1 MKSLIIARE
10 REQAT
15 LKRLLEEPTAQFLA
29 VYGRRRIGKTFLIR
43 EYFDD
48 NFAFRH
54 TAISPLELEDKDEKL
69 LYKIQLEEFAH
80 SLEKYGAKLDGHLVS
95 WFDAFHKLE
104 DLLDRKRSRKK
115 MVVFIDEL
123 PWLDTAKSGFMS
135 AFEHFWNGW
144 GAGKHNLLLI
154 VCGSATTW
162 MLDKLINNK
171 GGLYGRTNREIHMHP
186 FTLNETERYFKARN
200 ITMDRYDLVQTY
212 MIMGGVAYYMSFFEP
227 GKSLAENI
235 DDIFFREDGFLLA
248 EYDRLFTSLFADNE
262 NYRKIV
268 EALSSLRY
276 GATRERISNITG
288 ISEGGTLSAMLKALV
303 KSDLISTYYNF
314 GETKRNLY
322 YKLTDM
328 FCLFYL
334 GFVNRNPSNNPH
346 FWRDN
351 QASPKLNRWRGIA
364 FEDVCFVHQE
374 QIRVSLGIAGVQ
386 AEIYPWRATADGEV
400 SGAQIDMLI
409 DRADRVV
416 NMCEMKFY
424 QEEFAIDK
432 EYDKKLRS
440 KITTLLAAT
449 KNKKN
454 ILPTIV
460 TTYGLKMSMY
470 SNRIQRVVT
479 MDALFEKVL

>member
-1 MKSLIIARE
+1 
-10 REQAT
+10 
-15 LKRLLEEPTAQFLA
+15 
-29 VYGRRRIGKTFLIR
+29 
-43 EYFDD
+43 
-48 NFAFRH
+48 
-54 TAISPLELEDKDEKL
+54 
-69 LYKIQLEEFAH
+69 
-80 SLEKYGAKLDGHLVS
+80 
-95 WFDAFHKLE
+95 
-104 DLLDRKRSRKK
+104 
-115 MVVFIDEL
+115 
-123 PWLDTAKSGFMS
+123 
-135 AFEHFWNGW
+135 
-144 GAGKHNLLLI
+144 
-154 VCGSATTW
+154 
-162 MLDKLINNK
+162 
-171 GGLYGRTNREIHMHP
+171 MHP

-235 DDIFFREDGFLLA
+235 DDIFFREGGFLLA

-268 EALSSLRY
+268 EALSGLRY

-303 KSDLISTYYNF
+303 KSDLVSTYYNF

-440 KITTLLAAT
+440 KITTLLAVT

-460 TTYGLKMSMY
+460 TTYGLKMNMY

-479 MDALFEKVL
+479 MDALFEKAL

>member
-10 REQAT
+10 KEQA
-15 LKRLLEEPTAQFLA
+15 LLGRLLEEPTAQFLA

-54 TAISPLELEDKDEKL
+54 TAISPLEFEDKDEKL

-80 SLEKYGAKLDGHLVS
+80 SLEKYGANLDSPLDS

-104 DLLDRKRSRKK
+104 DLLDRKRTKKK
-115 MVVFIDEL
+115 MVVFIDEM

-144 GAGKHNLLLI
+144 GCAKHNLFLI

-171 GGLYGRTNREIHMHP
+171 GGLYGRTNREMHMHP
-186 FTLNETERYFKARN
+186 FSLNETERYFKARG
-200 ITMDRYDLVQTY
+200 ISMDRYDIIQTY
-212 MIMGGVAYYMSFFEP
+212 MVMGGVAYYMSFFEP
-227 GKSLAENI
+227 GKSLAQNI
-235 DDIFFREDGFLLA
+235 DDVFFNEGGFLLT
-248 EYDRLFTSLFADNE
+248 EYYRLFSSLFADNE

-268 EALSSLRY
+268 ETLSGLRY
-276 GATRERISNITG
+276 GATREQISQGTG
-288 ISEGGTLSAMLKALV
+288 ISEGGTLSAMLKALI
-303 KSDLISTYYNF
+303 KSDLVSTYYNF

-334 GFVNRNPSNNPH
+334 GFVRKSPTNNPH
-346 FWRDN
+346 YWQDN
-351 QASPKLNRWRGIA
+351 QTSPKLNRWRGIA

-374 QIRVSLGIAGVQ
+374 EIRTALGIAGVQ
-386 AEIYPWRATADGEV
+386 AELYPWKATADGETP
-400 SGAQIDMLI
+400 GAQIDMLI

-416 NMCEMKFY
+416 NLCEMKFT
-424 QEEFAIDK
+424 QGDFIIDK
-432 EYDKKLRS
+432 DYDAKLRN
-440 KITTLLAAT
+440 KIDALFTAT

-454 ILPTIV
+454 IQPTII
-460 TTYGLKMSMY
+460 TTYGLKMNMY

-479 MDALFEKVL
+479 MDALFHK

>member
-80 SLEKYGAKLDGHLVS
+80 SLEKYGAKLDDPLVS

-235 DDIFFREDGFLLA
+235 DDIFFREGGFLLA

-268 EALSSLRY
+268 EALSGLRY

-303 KSDLISTYYNF
+303 KSDLVSTYYNF
-314 GETKRNLY
+314 RETKRNLY

-374 QIRVSLGIAGVQ
+374 QIRASLGIAGVQ
-386 AEIYPWRATADGEV
+386 AETYPWRATADGEV

-460 TTYGLKMSMY
+460 TTYGLKMNMY

-479 MDALFEKVL
+479 MDALFEKAL

>member
-10 REQAT
+10 KEQA
-15 LKRLLEEPTAQFLA
+15 LLGRLLEEPTAQFLA

-54 TAISPLELEDKDEKL
+54 TAISPLEFEDKDEKL

-80 SLEKYGAKLDGHLVS
+80 SLTKYGANLDRPLDS

-104 DLLDRKRSRKK
+104 GLLDRKRTKKK
-115 MVVFIDEL
+115 MVVFIDEM

-144 GAGKHNLLLI
+144 GCAKHNLLLI

-171 GGLYGRTNREIHMHP
+171 GGLYGRTNREMHMHP
-186 FTLNETERYFKARN
+186 FTLNETERYFRARGVS
-200 ITMDRYDLVQTY
+200 MDRYDIVQAY
-212 MIMGGVAYYMSFFEP
+212 MVMGGVAYYMSFFEP
-227 GKSLAENI
+227 GKSLAQNI
-235 DDIFFREDGFLLA
+235 DDVFFNEGGFLLS
-248 EYDRLFTSLFADNE
+248 EYDRLFTSLFADND
-262 NYRKIV
+262 NYRRIV
-268 EALSSLRY
+268 ETLSGLRY
-276 GATRERISNITG
+276 GATREQVSKGTG
-288 ISEGGTLSAMLKALV
+288 ISEGGTLSTMLKALV
-303 KSDLISTYYNF
+303 KSDLVTTYYNF

-334 GFVNRNPSNNPH
+334 GFVKKNPTNNPH
-346 FWRDN
+346 FWQDN
-351 QASPKLNRWRGIA
+351 QTSPKLNRWRGIA
-364 FEDVCFVHQE
+364 FEDVCFVHQDM
-374 QIRVSLGIAGVQ
+374 IRAALGIAGVQ
-386 AEIYPWRATADGEV
+386 AELYPWKATADGDAP
-400 SGAQIDMLI
+400 GAQIDMLI

-416 NMCEMKFY
+416 NLCEMKFT
-424 QEEFAIDK
+424 QGDFIIDK
-432 EYDKKLRS
+432 DYDAKLRN
-440 KITTLLAAT
+440 KIDALLTAT

-454 ILPTIV
+454 IQPTII
-460 TTYGLKMSMY
+460 TTYNLKMNMY

-479 MDALFEKVL
+479 MDALFQK

>member
-80 SLEKYGAKLDGHLVS
+80 SLEKYGAKLDDPLVS

-235 DDIFFREDGFLLA
+235 DDIFFRKGGFLLA

-303 KSDLISTYYNF
+303 KSDLVSTYYNF

-374 QIRVSLGIAGVQ
+374 QIRASLGIAGVQ
-386 AEIYPWRATADGEV
+386 AETYPWRATADGEV

-460 TTYGLKMSMY
+460 TTYGLKMNMY

-479 MDALFEKVL
+479 MDALFEKAL

>member
-29 VYGRRRIGKTFLIR
+29 VYGRRRIGKTFLIW

-80 SLEKYGAKLDGHLVS
+80 SLEKYGAKLDGSLVN

-115 MVVFIDEL
+115 IVVFIDEL

-235 DDIFFREDGFLLA
+235 DDIFFREGGFLLA

-303 KSDLISTYYNF
+303 KSDLVSTYYNF

-374 QIRVSLGIAGVQ
+374 QIRASLGIAGVQ

-460 TTYGLKMSMY
+460 TTYGLKMNMY

-479 MDALFEKVL
+479 MDALFEKAL

>member
-1 MKSLIIARE
+1 MRE
-10 REQAT
+10 
-15 LKRLLEEPTAQFLA
+15 
-29 VYGRRRIGKTFLIR
+29 G
-43 EYFDD
+43 
-48 NFAFRH
+48 
-54 TAISPLELEDKDEKL
+54 
-69 LYKIQLEEFAH
+69 
-80 SLEKYGAKLDGHLVS
+80 
-95 WFDAFHKLE
+95 
-104 DLLDRKRSRKK
+104 
-115 MVVFIDEL
+115 
-123 PWLDTAKSGFMS
+123 
-135 AFEHFWNGW
+135 
-144 GAGKHNLLLI
+144 
-154 VCGSATTW
+154 
-162 MLDKLINNK
+162 
-171 GGLYGRTNREIHMHP
+171 
-186 FTLNETERYFKARN
+186 
-200 ITMDRYDLVQTY
+200 
-212 MIMGGVAYYMSFFEP
+212 
-227 GKSLAENI
+227 
-235 DDIFFREDGFLLA
+235 GFLLA

-303 KSDLISTYYNF
+303 KSDLVSTYYNF

-374 QIRVSLGIAGVQ
+374 QIRASLGIAGVQ
-386 AEIYPWRATADGEV
+386 AETYPWRATADGEV

-460 TTYGLKMSMY
+460 TTYGLKMNMY

-479 MDALFEKVL
+479 MDALFEKAL